1 MAKWLEKILE
11 FNILDINKYQIS
23 VLDILI
29 VALIFV
35 LARLMVSGVR
45 AIIKKRLSKKGI
57 IDEGRSKSVS
67 QIFQYIIYIVS
78 VFIAAES
85 LGIDLSVIFGVFAAL
100 GLGVGFALQDVFKD
114 LISGIVILLEGN
126 VSVGDILE
134 MDGLVGSVTEINLR
148 TSQIK
153 TLDGVY
159 MVIPNSKIVNEKV
172 INWSANNKI
181 SRFDVTVG
189 VAYGSDVEK
198 VRDILLQVAAENPK
212 VSKNPEPMV
221 FFSDFGDSALSF
233 RLLFW
238 IIDTWQTERVRSEL
252 RFAINTKFKEQGI
265 QIPFPQRDV
274 HIIDKK

>member
-1 MAKWLEKILE
+1 MKQWFEKILE
-11 FNILDINKYQIS
+11 FNLIDINKYQIS
-23 VLDILI
+23 VLDII
-29 VALIFV
+29 TIIIIFV
-35 LARLMVSGVR
+35 IARFLVYGIN

-57 IDEGRSKSVS
+57 IDERRSKSVS
-67 QIFQYIIYIVS
+67 QIFQYIIYVLS

-85 LGIDLSVIFGVFAAL
+85 IGIDLSVIFGVFAAL

-134 MDGLVGSVTEINLR
+134 IDGLVGSVTEINLR

-153 TLDGVY
+153 TLNGVY

-172 INWSANNKI
+172 INWSTNNKI
-181 SRFDVTVG
+181 SRFDVKVG

-198 VRDILLQVAAENPK
+198 VKNCLLQCAEENPK
-212 VSKNPEPMV
+212 ISKSPEPQV
-221 FFSDFGDSALSF
+221 FFNDFGDSALSF

-238 IIDTWQTERVRSEL
+238 IVDTWQNELVSSEL
-252 RFAINTKFKEQGI
+252 RFAINNKFEKEGI
-265 QIPFPQRDV
+265 QIPFPQRDI
-274 HIIDKK
+274 HLIQK